1 MDDKTKDEVKVGEEI
16 NSFVVNLIKAED
28 GPKKVDFNLLFDVA
42 EDIRKI
48 LLYIDLYNM
57 EKRNIVNSIIIDNN
71 RIDLT
76 PYFGKLDEDSH
87 VISWKALG
95 YMAKPVKGSLI
106 IGEEYKKY
114 SVLPK
119 GKKYAARFPKFPLY
133 TNEEGLQFVSLILS
147 RSNFAKAGK
156 VLFVLYRKVEK
167 EYKLCGVVTEEF

>member
-1 MDDKTKDEVKVGEEI
+1 MV
-16 NSFVVNLIKAED
+16 
-28 GPKKVDFNLLFDVA
+28 
-42 EDIRKI
+42 
-48 LLYIDLYNM
+48 Y
-57 EKRNIVNSIIIDNN
+57 RNIVKSIMIDDN

-76 PYFGKLDEDSH
+76 PYFGKLDEDSY

-95 YMAKPVKGSLI
+95 YMAKPVKGGLI

-119 GKKYAARFPKFPLY
+119 YKKYAARFPNFPLY
-133 TNEEGLQFVSLILS
+133 TNEEGLQFVSRILCK
-147 RSNFAKAGK
+147 SNFAKVGK

>member
-1 MDDKTKDEVKVGEEI
+1 MVVSEKSITFALVIKKQSNI
-16 NSFVVNLIKAED
+16 NQLK
-28 GPKKVDFNLLFDVA
+28 
-42 EDIRKI
+42 
-48 LLYIDLYNM
+48 LYNM

-95 YMAKPVKGSLI
+95 YMVRPVKGRFLV
-106 IGEEYKKY
+106 GEEYEKY

-119 GKKYAARFPKFPLY
+119 CKEYAARFPKSPLY

>member
-1 MDDKTKDEVKVGEEI
+1 MLKLYNFNKKELILGLI
-16 NSFVVNLIKAED
+16 NFNIKNLVVSEKSTTFALVIK
-28 GPKKVDFNLLFDVA
+28 KQRNINQLK
-42 EDIRKI
+42 
-48 LLYIDLYNM
+48 LYNM
-57 EKRNIVNSIIIDNN
+57 EKRDIINSSIIYDN

-95 YMAKPVKGSLI
+95 YMVKPVKGSLI
-106 IGEEYKKY
+106 IGEKYKKY

-119 GKKYAARFPKFPLY
+119 CKKYTVRFPESPLY

-147 RSNFAKAGK
+147 KSNFAKAGK

-167 EYKLCGVVTEEF
+167 EYKPCGVVTEEF

>member
-1 MDDKTKDEVKVGEEI
+1 MNFNIKNLAVSIYFCTFALVIKKQSNI
-16 NSFVVNLIKAED
+16 NQLK
-28 GPKKVDFNLLFDVA
+28 
-42 EDIRKI
+42 
-48 LLYIDLYNM
+48 LYNM
-57 EKRNIVNSIIIDNN
+57 EKINIINPSIIYDN

-95 YMAKPVKGSLI
+95 YMVKPVKGSLI

-119 GKKYAARFPKFPLY
+119 CKKYAVRFPESPLY
-133 TNEEGLQFVSLILS
+133 TNEEGLQFVSRILS
-147 RSNFAKAGK
+147 KSNFAKAGK

-167 EYKLCGVVTEEF
+167 EYKPCGVVTEEF

>member
-1 MDDKTKDEVKVGEEI
+1 MNFNIKNLVVSIYFCTFALVNKKQSNI
-16 NSFVVNLIKAED
+16 NQLK
-28 GPKKVDFNLLFDVA
+28 
-42 EDIRKI
+42 
-48 LLYIDLYNM
+48 LYNM
-57 EKRNIVNSIIIDNN
+57 EKRNIVNSIIIENN

-119 GKKYAARFPKFPLY
+119 CKKYAARFPNFPLY